1 MVHTY
6 EVFVDIKEFGN
17 QTNSISQ
24 CGTSRYEI
32 IAESKQRADNMARSQ
47 ARNEHPNGTEYDVR
61 VTRLLS

>member
-6 EVFVDIKEFGN
+6 EVLVDIKEFADT
-17 QTNSISQ
+17 TNSTYQ

-32 IAESKQRADNMARSQ
+32 SAESIQTADYIARSQ
-47 ARNEHPNGTEYDVR
+47 ARSEHPKGTEYDVR

>member
-6 EVFVDIKEFGN
+6 EVLVDIKEFAG

-32 IAESKQRADNMARSQ
+32 MAESQKNADNMARIQ
-47 ARNEHPNGTEYDVR
+47 ARREHPNGTEYDAR